1 MQAEL
6 LDLQPKLIETSQ
18 ETEELISIIEQET
31 IEVED
36 IKRIVEVDE
45 SVANKAAQEAEAIK
59 VWVSDLLN
67 VDLSWFTFC
76 VFSECVFQCSS
87 FSFVCF

>member
-18 ETEELISIIEQET
+18 ETEELINIIEQET

-76 VFSECVFQCSS
+76 VFSEFAFQCS